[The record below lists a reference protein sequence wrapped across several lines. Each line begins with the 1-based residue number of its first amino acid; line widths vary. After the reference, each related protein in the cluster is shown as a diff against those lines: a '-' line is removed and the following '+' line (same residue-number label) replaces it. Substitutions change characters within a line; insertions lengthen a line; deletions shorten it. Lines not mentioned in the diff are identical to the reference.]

1 MLLVDHF
8 GSIRD
13 TIQSNVAATIIE
25 EMEKHLKEPV
35 NPAPNVKSVNSPF
48 KEIVSS
54 LVFVG
59 EVSEDLHWT
68 QEREVLRL
76 CQFQR
81 HR

>member
-1 MLLVDHF
+1 MPLHHNKPSAGIGKRILELETVPW
-8 GSIRD
+8 
-13 TIQSNVAATIIE
+13 T
-25 EMEKHLKEPV
+25 
-35 NPAPNVKSVNSPF
+35 PNVKSVNSPF

-54 LVFVG
+54 LVFAG